1 MKHRFWI
8 SALALLLA
16 LTGCKPELDFLEG
29 SLRPGRAEALL
40 SGGNVS
46 LNFPAEA
53 GSASVD
59 LSASGAWTA
68 AFVNDRAKDWCTLS
82 TSEGKRGTATISVS
96 VKENTDFD
104 DRSATISFTCGDLKR
119 TINVTQKQKDAL
131 LVTGNRFDVGQDGG
145 RISVEVKANIVFEY
159 TVSQNAKDWI
169 VPAGTKG
176 LTTSALNFNVLAN
189 DSVVKR
195 EGEITVTSAAGS
207 ETVKVY
213 QEGAT
218 PTIVLS
224 KNRYDVPAAGGQARV
239 DVQSNIDVA
248 MELPSDCGWVRENPT
263 QSLSTNTFFLAVDEN
278 ETFVA
283 RECRIL
289 FKAAAWGLEE
299 EVVIH
304 QAAAQPQIIVGTG
317 EYSFSCEG
325 GDLSIDVQ
333 SNFGITAV
341 VPDDIDWIQ
350 MVGTKALTTKS
361 FLFTVSP
368 NELFV
373 PREGRILFTNE
384 SLGITETV
392 VVRQQP
398 DEPQIIIAGGYYAV
412 DAEGGDISV
421 ELQTNVGITVVVPDT
436 CAWIK
441 AVKTKAMTK
450 KVFQFTVEPN
460 DTFSERQ
467 GVILFTDEERGITE
481 KVIVDQKQNDGVFVS
496 NKDFDLAAEGGTFE
510 VKVRY
515 NAEYSLYVEPN
526 WVHELETKAMTT
538 DVHRFAVDTN
548 LWPYQREGYVYVF
561 HQGVTDTVVVR
572 QDCLTQYI
580 KVVSPE
586 SRELSWEGG
595 TLEVLLEHTP
605 YGFRSNQAYFIN
617 MGEVSFGDDYVF
629 AGVARSFKEVDIRH
643 SLAMCPYTKNPLRR
657 ERKGYMLLYNYGFT
671 TRDTVWFYQPPVT
684 ILTSGTGVTLPQSAG
699 TFSFRVAG
707 TDPGLYSVESYPS
720 WVEQTGVAVKN
731 GELEYSWKSAAN
743 TGRAMREGIIKI
755 YRKDGGWPDEFLVRQ
770 EGAGLSVSVSFT
782 GQRAQAP
789 VIHGKYWNESVIDW
803 GDGSSQNYVEKA
815 KHSYASF
822 RAYTITV
829 TSRRMEYFDWAEV
842 STFQNGMLIDFSKMH

>member
-119 TINVTQKQKDAL
+119 TINVTQKHKDAL
-131 LVTGNRFDVGQDGG
+131 LVTGTRFDVGQDGG
-145 RISVEVKANIVFEY
+145 RISVEVKANVSFEY
-159 TVSQNAKDWI
+159 AVSQNAKDWI

-176 LTTSALNFNVLAN
+176 LTTSVLYFNVLAN
-189 DSVVKR
+189 DDTAKR
-195 EGEITVTSAAGS
+195 EGEITVTGSAGS
-207 ETVKVY
+207 EVVKVY
-213 QEGAT
+213 QEGAA
-218 PTIVLS
+218 PTIVLG
-224 KNRYDVPAAGGQARV
+224 KNRYDVTAAGGQVRV
-239 DVQSNIDVA
+239 DVQSNVDVTMA
-248 MELPSDCGWVRENPT
+248 LPSDCGWVRET
-263 QSLSTNTFFLAVDEN
+263 STKSMSTSTFFLTVDEN
-278 ETFVA
+278 EAFVA
-283 RECRIL
+283 RDCRIL

-304 QAAAQPQIIVGTG
+304 QEAAEPQMIVGTG
-317 EYSFSCEG
+317 EYSFSPKG

-341 VPDDIDWIQ
+341 IPDDIDWIQ
-350 MVGTKALTTKS
+350 RVGTKALTTKT
-361 FLFTVSP
+361 FNFTISP
-368 NELFV
+368 NDLFV
-373 PREGRILFTNE
+373 SREGRILFTNE

-392 VVRQQP
+392 VVRQQH
-398 DEPQIIIAGGYYAV
+398 DEPVILIANGYYSVDAAGG
-412 DAEGGDISV
+412 GFSV
-421 ELQTNVGITVVVPDT
+421 ELRTNVGIKIVVPDT
-436 CAWIK
+436 CSWIK
-441 AVKTKAMTK
+441 AVKTKAMTT
-450 KVFQFTVEPN
+450 KVFEFTVEPN
-460 DTFSERQ
+460 DTFEKRL
-467 GVILFTDEERGITE
+467 GVVLFTDESLGVTE
-481 KVIVDQKQNDGVFVS
+481 KVTVEQHQNDGVFVS
-496 NKDFDLAAEGGTFE
+496 EKDFDIAAEGGTFE
-510 VKVRY
+510 IKIKS
-515 NAEYSLYVEPN
+515 NASYSIYTRNDWIHEVESKALTTR
-526 WVHELETKAMTT
+526 VHQ
-538 DVHRFAVDTN
+538 FAVDTN
-548 LWPYQREGYVYVF
+548 LLPKQREGYVFVF
-561 HQGVTDTVVVR
+561 HGGGTDTVVVR

-595 TLEVLLEHTP
+595 TLEVLLEHSP
-605 YGFRSNQAYFIN
+605 NGFRSNQFYFDN
-617 MGEVSFGDDYVF
+617 LSSAAFGDDYVF
-629 AGVARSFKEVDIRH
+629 NGVARQSTRIDLRH
-643 SLAMCPYTKNPLRR
+643 TRCTCPYTKNPLRR
-657 ERKGYMLLYNYGFT
+657 ERKGYLLLYNYDFT

-684 ILTSGTGVTLPQSAG
+684 ILTSGTEVTLPQSAG

-707 TDPGLYSVESYPS
+707 TDQGLYSVESYPS
-720 WVEQTGVAVKN
+720 WVEQTGVSVKN
-731 GELEYSWKSAAN
+731 GELEYQWKSAQN
-743 TGRAMREGIIKI
+743 TGRAMREGTIKI
-755 YRKDGGWPDEFLVRQ
+755 YRTDGGWPDEFLVRQ
-770 EGAGLSVSVSFT
+770 EGSGLSVSVSYT
-782 GQRAQAP
+782 TQRGQAP
-789 VIHGKYWNESVIDW
+789 VIHGKYWTESIIDW

-829 TSRRMEYFDWAEV
+829 TSRRMEYIDWAEI
-842 STFQNGMLIDFSKMH
+842 SSFQNGMLIDFSNMH